1 MHSITE
7 WYQKNMLLKVAVQ
20 ITESRR
26 AWRLFYRRKDVVL
39 SFGKVIFFPHWVGRA
54 FGNKNL
60 ITKSFRTRSGET
72 GSELFSVVGLETAAY
87 ERPMSLLWSV
97 EKAGICRYSV
107 VKKKKYIYLWAILV
121 FNMSFFIRIC
131 IITALYG
138 KHSVKGC

>member
-1 MHSITE
+1 
-7 WYQKNMLLKVAVQ
+7 MLLKVAVQ

-26 AWRLFYRRKDVVL
+26 AWRLFYRRIDVVL

-87 ERPMSLLWSV
+87 ERPMSLLWSA
-97 EKAGICRYSV
+97 EKAEICRYSV
-107 VKKKKYIYLWAILV
+107 VKKKTYIFMSYTSFQYVIL
-121 FNMSFFIRIC
+121 
-131 IITALYG
+131 Y
-138 KHSVKGC
+138 